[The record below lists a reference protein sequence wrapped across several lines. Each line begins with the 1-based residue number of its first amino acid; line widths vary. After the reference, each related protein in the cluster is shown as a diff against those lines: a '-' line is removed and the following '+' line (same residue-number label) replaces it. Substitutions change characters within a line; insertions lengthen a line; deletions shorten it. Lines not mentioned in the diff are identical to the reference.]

1 MTQFGEISIVNSHPF
16 SKGKNGF
23 QISPLVQEKIVYVG
37 QMDCYEN
44 CSEVLEKLSGVQIG
58 ATQIYRVTDMYGEGA
73 EEVVNAE
80 RTLSPLKPGEVLYA
94 QADGSMV
101 LTREE
106 GWKEVKV
113 GRLFKSSDC
122 IHAGSKQGWISNSQ
136 YVAHLG
142 NSKDF
147 TAAMDN
153 LLESF
158 GKLDNRLIFISDGA
172 TWIKNWI
179 EDAFPQAISILD
191 YYHACEHLHEFS
203 SSFFKNKDV
212 EQKWTKQQKDLLL
225 KSQVQEVIKNIQA
238 LAGSKN
244 KEAEK
249 LIAYYQTNKDRM
261 NYQHYKQI
269 GCGIIGSGAIESAH
283 RTVIQKRMKL
293 SGQRWSKKG
302 AQNMLNL
309 RVINKNQQWSKII
322 EMSKY
327 GFKATG

>member
-1 MTQFGEISIVNSHPF
+1 M
-16 SKGKNGF
+16 
-23 QISPLVQEKIVYVG
+23 VYAG

-44 CSEVLEKLSGVQIG
+44 CNEVLEKLAGVQVG
-58 ATQIYRVTDMYGEGA
+58 PTQIYRLTDLYGKGVEDD
-73 EEVVNAE
+73 VNVG
-80 RTLSPLKPGEVLYA
+80 RTLTPLKQDEVLYV

-101 LTREE
+101 LTREDS
-106 GWKEVKV
+106 WKEVKV
-113 GRLFKSSDC
+113 GRFFKSNDC

-136 YVAHLG
+136 YVAQLG

-147 TAAMDN
+147 TKIMDE
-153 LLESF
+153 LIESY
-158 GKLDNRLIFISDGA
+158 GQLDNRLLFISDGA

-179 EDAFPQAISILD
+179 EDAFPDAISILD

-203 SSFFKNKDV
+203 NSFFKDKEV
-212 EQKWTKQQKDLLL
+212 EQKWTTHQKELLL
-225 KSQVQEVIKNIQA
+225 KSQVSEVLKNIKSMA
-238 LAGSKN
+238 PKN
-244 KEAEK
+244 KEADK
-249 LIAYYQTNKDRM
+249 LIAYYESNKERM
-261 NYQHYKQI
+261 YYEKYRQM

-309 RVINKNQQWSKII
+309 RVINKNQQWGKIVEI
-322 EMSKY
+322 SKY

>member
-1 MTQFGEISIVNSHPF
+1 M
-16 SKGKNGF
+16 
-23 QISPLVQEKIVYVG
+23 VYVG

-44 CSEVLEKLSGVQIG
+44 CSEVLEKLSGVQVG
-58 ATQIYRVTDMYGEGA
+58 ATQIYRLTDLYGKSIEDR
-73 EEVVNAE
+73 VDAE
-80 RTLSPLKPGEVLYA
+80 RTLMPLKQGEALYT
-94 QADGSMV
+94 QVDGSMV

-113 GRLFKSSDC
+113 GRFFKSSDC
-122 IHAGSKQGWISNSQ
+122 IHAASKQGWISNSQ
-136 YVAHLG
+136 YVAQLG

-147 TAAMDN
+147 TKTMDD
-153 LLESF
+153 LIESF

-179 EDAFPQAISILD
+179 EDAFPAAISVLD

-203 SSFFKNKDV
+203 NSFFKDKAL
-212 EQKWTKQQKDLLL
+212 EQKWTTQQKELILS
-225 KSQVQEVIKNIQA
+225 SQLPEVLKNIKA
-238 LAGSKN
+238 IAPKN
-244 KEAEK
+244 EEANK
-249 LIAYYQTNKDRM
+249 LIAYYESNKDRM
-261 NYQHYKQI
+261 DYKKYKQL

-293 SGQRWSKKG
+293 SGQRWSKQG

-322 EMSKY
+322 EISRY

>member
-1 MTQFGEISIVNSHPF
+1 M
-16 SKGKNGF
+16 
-23 QISPLVQEKIVYVG
+23 QEKIVYAG

-44 CSEVLEKLSGVQIG
+44 CSQVLEKLSGVQVG
-58 ATQIYRVTDMYGEGA
+58 ATQIYRLTDVYGKGMEDT
-73 EEVVNAE
+73 VNAE

-94 QADGSMV
+94 QADGSMI
-101 LTREE
+101 LTREQE

-122 IHAGSKQGWISNSQ
+122 IHAGLKQGWISNSQ

-179 EDAFPQAISILD
+179 EDAFPQAISIVD
-191 YYHACEHLHEFS
+191 YYHVCEHLHQFS
-203 SSFFKNKDV
+203 SSFFKDKEV
-212 EQKWTKQQKDLLL
+212 EQQWTTQQKELLL
-225 KSQVQEVIKNIQA
+225 EGQVKEVIKNIQA
-238 LAGSKN
+238 LAGNN
-244 KEAEK
+244 KEAEQ
-249 LIAYYQTNKDRM
+249 LIAYYQANQHRM
-261 NYQHYKQI
+261 QYQQYRQM

-309 RVINKNQQWSKII
+309 RVINKNHQWSKIVQ
-322 EMSKY
+322 MSKY

>member
-1 MTQFGEISIVNSHPF
+1 M
-16 SKGKNGF
+16 
-23 QISPLVQEKIVYVG
+23 VYAG
-37 QMDCYEN
+37 QMDCYQN
-44 CSEVLEKLSGVQIG
+44 CNEVLEKLAGVQVG
-58 ATQIYRVTDMYGEGA
+58 PTQIYRLTDLYGKGVEDD
-73 EEVVNAE
+73 VNVG
-80 RTLSPLKPGEVLYA
+80 RTLTPLKQDEVLYV

-101 LTREE
+101 LTRED

-113 GRLFKSSDC
+113 GRFFKSNDC

-136 YVAHLG
+136 YVAQLG

-147 TAAMDN
+147 TKVMDE
-153 LLESF
+153 LIESY
-158 GKLDNRLIFISDGA
+158 GQLDNRLLFISDGA

-179 EDAFPQAISILD
+179 EDAFPDAISILD

-203 SSFFKNKDV
+203 NSFFKDKEV
-212 EQKWTKQQKDLLL
+212 EQKWTTQQKELLL
-225 KSQVQEVIKNIQA
+225 KSQVSEVLKNIKA
-238 LAGSKN
+238 MAPKN
-244 KEAEK
+244 KEADK
-249 LIAYYQTNKDRM
+249 LIAYYESNKERM
-261 NYQHYKQI
+261 YYEKYRQL

-309 RVINKNQQWSKII
+309 RVINKNQQWGKIVEI
-322 EMSKY
+322 SKY